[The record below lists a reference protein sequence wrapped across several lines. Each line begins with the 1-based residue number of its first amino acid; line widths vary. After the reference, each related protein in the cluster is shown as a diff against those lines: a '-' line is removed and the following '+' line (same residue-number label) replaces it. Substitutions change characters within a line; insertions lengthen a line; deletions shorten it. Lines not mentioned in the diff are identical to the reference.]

1 MAVLTLKSEEM
12 KHFSPILREFASYKS
27 VIEGCTEK
35 TVCEYLSDLRT
46 FCRYLEAKRLGAE
59 TEGEDFLKIDIS
71 GFDTARFREVTGSD
85 IYEFMLYVGQNR
97 ENGWAAKSR
106 KLSTLKV
113 FFKYLHLHKRALEKD
128 PTEDIGAPRRHTT
141 LPKFLTL
148 AESVSLLEAVK
159 SDTES
164 KTVLRDYAIITLF
177 LNCGMRLSE
186 LVGINLTDLDRELKS
201 LRVIGKGNKE
211 RVIYLNRACRTALMD
226 YIIERQGQDT
236 QDIRTTAL
244 FLSSRKTR
252 ISQKTV
258 QWMVYKYLDAAGLS
272 GRGLSVHK
280 LRHTAATLMYQSGE
294 VDVRVLKDILGHAQ
308 LNTTQIYTHVSDEN
322 MERAVANNPLAKVH
336 VKKKSRPL
344 PEEDEEA

>member
-1 MAVLTLKSEEM
+1 MAVLTLKSDEM
-12 KHFSPILREFASYKS
+12 KQFSPLLREFASYKS

-46 FCRYLEAKRLGAE
+46 FCRYLEAKHTGVD
-59 TEGEDFLKIDIS
+59 TEGEDFYNVDIS
-71 GFDTARFREVTGSD
+71 HFDAARFREVTGSD

-113 FFKYLHLHKRALEKD
+113 FFKYLHLHKRVLEKD

-148 AESVSLLEAVK
+148 KESVALLEAVK

-186 LVGINLTDLDRELKS
+186 LVGINLTDIDKELKS

-211 RVIYLNRACRTALMD
+211 RVIYLNRACRTAVMD

-236 QDIRTTAL
+236 QDVRTTAL

-258 QWMVYKYLDAAGLS
+258 QWMVYKYLDVAGLS

-294 VDVRVLKDILGHAQ
+294 VDVRVLKDILGHAK

-322 MERAVANNPLAKVH
+322 MERAVANNPLADIH
-336 VKKKSRPL
+336 VKKKSHPL
-344 PEEDEEA
+344 PTEDEE